1 MTFFVTDAE
10 EAGTLANA
18 LAMADAGPAVHP
30 LQAPMDMTARAQ
42 RRRPAT
48 RQAGFT
54 LIELLVVVAIIG
66 ILAAIAMQAMGRYR
80 QQAYDAAAIHDLANA
95 VKAEEAYYAT
105 FQQYVT
111 FSAVGPTT
119 VTTPATSISGTVTVS
134 MVGDTSSFTGTAVSS
149 RGTGKVYAYD
159 SITDTFVSN

>member
-1 MTFFVTDAE
+1 MTT
-10 EAGTLANA
+10 
-18 LAMADAGPAVHP
+18 
-30 LQAPMDMTARAQ
+30 QAQ
-42 RRRPAT
+42 RQTPAG

-105 FQQYVT
+105 TQNYVT
-111 FSAVGPTT
+111 FSGVGPTT
-119 VTTPATSISGTVTVS
+119 VTTPATSISGTVTVN
-134 MVGDTSSFTGTAVSS
+134 MVADTASFSGTAVSS

-159 SITDTFVSN
+159 SITDTYLSN

>member
-1 MTFFVTDAE
+1 M
-10 EAGTLANA
+10 
-18 LAMADAGPAVHP
+18 
-30 LQAPMDMTARAQ
+30 ARAQ
-42 RRRPAT
+42 RRTPTT

-111 FSAVGPTT
+111 FSAVGPST

-134 MVGDTSSFTGTAVSS
+134 MVGDTASFTGTAVSS

>member
-1 MTFFVTDAE
+1 M
-10 EAGTLANA
+10 
-18 LAMADAGPAVHP
+18 M
-30 LQAPMDMTARAQ
+30 ARAQ
-42 RRRPAT
+42 RRTPTT

-134 MVGDTSSFTGTAVSS
+134 MVGDTASFTGTAVSS

>member
-1 MTFFVTDAE
+1 MLKFAGMTTQAQHRTP
-10 EAGTLANA
+10 AG
-18 LAMADAGPAVHP
+18 
-30 LQAPMDMTARAQ
+30 
-42 RRRPAT
+42 

-80 QQAYDAAAIHDLANA
+80 MQAYDAAAIHDLANA

-119 VTTPATSISGTVTVS
+119 VTSPATSISGTVTVN
-134 MVGDTSSFTGTAVSS
+134 MVADTSSFSGTAVSS
-149 RGTGKVYAYD
+149 RGTGKIYAYD
-159 SITDTFVSN
+159 SITDTYLSN

>member
-1 MTFFVTDAE
+1 MLD
-10 EAGTLANA
+10 
-18 LAMADAGPAVHP
+18 
-30 LQAPMDMTARAQ
+30 LQLRDYRVRSLHL
-42 RRRPAT
+42 RRYIMLTTHRGELRPRS

-105 FQQYVT
+105 NSVYLT
-111 FSAVGPTT
+111 FSASGPTNLT
-119 VTTPATSISGTVTVS
+119 LPVMAISGTVTLN
-134 MVGDTSSFTGTAVSS
+134 MTAAIESFAGTATSS
-149 RGTGKVYAYD
+149 RGTGKIYSYD
-159 SITDTFVSN
+159 SISDTFLSN